1 MEQNNRINQVVNT
14 AIENIKKVIDTDTI
28 VGKSLQTEGGTII
41 PITKVSIGFVA
52 GGGEYPAE
60 DKQIKQ
66 TDNYPFAGGTGAG
79 VCVQPIGF
87 LVIKGGKVDL
97 VKVDGS
103 TPLNKFIENLPN
115 TVEAITEAIKENKNA
130 KN

>member
-1 MEQNNRINQVVNT
+1 MEQKNRINQVVDT

-28 VGKSLQTEGGTII
+28 VGKSLQTDGGTII

-66 TDNYPFAGGTGAG
+66 TENYPFAGGTGAG

-87 LVIKGGKVDL
+87 LVIKGGKIDL